1 MVSRIFSIF
10 CKQLISDVFQQI
22 FQQNCLRSGYMAASS
37 LTSSGFS
44 ARI

>member
-10 CKQLISDVFQQI
+10 CKRLISEVFQQI